1 MRWKLS
7 VSDIIYDSMRSV
19 RKFRSGFA
27 EVVYQQLQQF
37 LALSQ
42 VLSFSSNERNM
53 RTAVI
58 KKYYRVIPY
67 DLDLVQ
73 L

>member
-1 MRWKLS
+1 
-7 VSDIIYDSMRSV
+7 MRSV